1 MKSSLSFSFY
11 YLLFLITLIR
21 CDIDID
27 DIETITV
34 ENYVYVLDDRNYDSF
49 VQQHPLSLIEFYAPW
64 CGHCKALAPEFSKA
78 AKILQDDQ
86 NRVVLAKIDASKF
99 SEFTKQHN
107 VSGFPT
113 LFIYRNGTRTE
124 YDGPRTSQGIADY
137 MREISD
143 PNYKP
148 IESVITLTSV
158 NFDDT
163 IKSESL
169 ILVQFYAPW
178 CGHCKRLKPEYE
190 RAARRLQ
197 ELEKPIKL
205 AKVDATAEQE
215 LAQRF
220 EVKGYPTLFIF
231 RNGKKLTYKGP
242 RDENGIVDFMKEIQ
256 KVPSKLIESKEM
268 LRKQI
273 KEDIPTIVGF
283 FDTHPDE
290 KIFDLFIDVAY
301 DQFDDDNYFVHIANN
316 DLVNQLKQKPNSI
329 AVFYPLWFRSKYE
342 SNSHIMILD
351 QSTSVQEV
359 VDFIRN
365 HSIPLVGYRYS
376 RTYSLYANRYPLVV
390 VYYDVDFSFDYRK
403 QTQMIREQ
411 VLKAAAQIK
420 KTEEITFVI
429 AKESENEQE
438 LKDLKLDD
446 SGADVNVGYFESAKR
461 RYAMEPADEFND
473 QVLIDFVLAVRTGK
487 INPVLR
493 SQPIP
498 KENPVNNLWT
508 VVGET
513 FQQLVIESKQHDI
526 MLQFYA
532 PWCGHCKALMP
543 IYQELAK
550 KFEHENDRLRIMK
563 IDASSNDFP
572 EWFDVNG
579 FPTIYYIR
587 RDQGP
592 RKPILYQGDRKLED
606 LNQFIQDQL
615 DRSDSNQHIRDEL

>member
-1 MKSSLSFSFY
+1 M
-11 YLLFLITLIR
+11 I
-21 CDIDID
+21 
-27 DIETITV
+27 
-34 ENYVYVLDDRNYDSF
+34 
-49 VQQHPLSLIEFYAPW
+49 
-64 CGHCKALAPEFSKA
+64 
-78 AKILQDDQ
+78 
-86 NRVVLAKIDASKF
+86 VV
-99 SEFTKQHN
+99 
-107 VSGFPT
+107 PT

-137 MREISD
+137 MREIAD

-215 LAQRF
+215 LAQKF

-256 KVPSKLIESKEM
+256 KVPSKLIDSKEM

-273 KEDIPTIVGF
+273 KEDIPTIIGF

-403 QTQMIREQ
+403 RKLLLNYFKMNLVIFIKNFLIETQMIREQ

-461 RYAMEPADEFND
+461 RYAMEPVDEFND

-513 FQQLVIESKQHDI
+513 FQQLIIQSKQHDI